1 MKRSEINA
9 IINNAIKL
17 AKEKGFLLPPFAYW
31 TPEEI
36 MSKGAEYDEFFDNK
50 LGWDITDFGKGDFR
64 KYGLTMVTIRNGN
77 YYNEKYIKPYA
88 EKILIAQEGQITPY
102 HYHAKKMEDIINR
115 GGGNLIVKMYNSV
128 SPKEFADTD
137 VMVTKDGR
145 SYFVKAGEEVC
156 VAPGESITLHPGVF
170 HCFWGEV
177 GKGPVLLG
185 EVSMVN
191 DDYSDNYFYD
201 EIGRFPTIEEDEK
214 AEYLLSDEYDKWRKK
229 L

>member
-1 MKRSEINA
+1 M
-9 IINNAIKL
+9 L
-17 AKEKGFLLPPFAYW
+17 
-31 TPEEI
+31 
-36 MSKGAEYDEFFDNK
+36 
-50 LGWDITDFGKGDFR
+50 
-64 KYGLTMVTIRNGN
+64 TIRNGN
-77 YYNEKYIKPYA
+77 YFNKKYVKPYA
-88 EKILIAQEGQITPY
+88 EKILITQEGQITPY

-128 SPKEFADTD
+128 SPKKFADTD
-137 VMVTKDGR
+137 VMVTKDGC

-191 DDYSDNYFYD
+191 DDNNDNRFY
-201 EIGRFPTIEEDEK
+201 EKQARFTTIEEDE
-214 AEYLLSDEYDKWRKK
+214 EPLYLLCNEYEVK
-229 L
+229 